1 MNGLSVNNY
10 SRDRRAYSLNINR
23 IPPGLI
29 RPSSTSGTFEYI
41 HPLASV
47 SSVETQ
53 AQDCDPLRVL
63 IPITDGILII
73 MAVIFLVALGI
84 VALIVAMAIIKV
96 HFVKGE
102 FDSIWTND
110 WLWSDAK

>member
-1 MNGLSVNNY
+1 MDGLSVNY
-10 SRDRRAYSLNINR
+10 SRDRRAYSLNITN
-23 IPPGLI
+23 IPARLT
-29 RPSSTSGTFEYI
+29 RPSTASETFEYV

-53 AQDCDPLRVL
+53 VADCDPLRVL

-96 HFVKGE
+96 HFAKGE
-102 FDSIWTND
+102 FDSIWTDD
-110 WLWSDAK
+110 WFWSDAK